1 MKKLKTLLALW
12 LMAMTMGYTLT
23 SCEKEEIDIPGSV
36 TVKMRNDGS
45 SIYWNDSRACLYI
58 NKSNNFRTTSYDHSE
73 IASVGKVKGLGN
85 IKKIPESGWAQE
97 LSVIV
102 GHGYVVRYTKY
113 DDPNQYFYARVFV
126 RDEIIGTSGGII
138 GYTISYIEG
147 M

>member
-1 MKKLKTLLALW
+1 
-12 LMAMTMGYTLT
+12 MAMTMGYTLT

-36 TVKMRNDGS
+36 TVKMRSDES
-45 SIYWNDSRACLYI
+45 SIYWNDSRARLYI
-58 NKSNNFRTTSYDHSE
+58 NKSNNFRTTGYDHSE

-113 DDPNQYFYARVFV
+113 YTKYDDPNQYFYARVFV